1 VPGEP
6 QVLFTPGHTLGHC
19 SLYFPDRDVVIAGD
33 AVVTMNPYRGTQG
46 AQIVS
51 NAATADP
58 VRAIESLEVIA
69 QTQARTVLVGHGEP
83 WNDGAESLVE
93 RAREHGP
100 S

>member
-1 VPGEP
+1 M
-6 QVLFTPGHTLGHC
+6 LFSHTLDMLLIFGC
-19 SLYFPDRDVVIAGD
+19 RDSRRCRSDNEPVSRH
-33 AVVTMNPYRGTQG
+33 PG

-51 NAATADP
+51 TATADP